1 MERMSRRKFT
11 SQTLHSL
18 FTLSMVEMLSQ
29 ERLLGKDIDRLA
41 KHWLA
46 EVEEISRAM
55 KNGRAKQTEWQEKI
69 AEIFTRVE
77 LPDFLRSVDFDRVS
91 KKMEFPDDREGL
103 ISVNPPGARGLP
115 KELEAEIHIYGLKKG
130 RAIAPHCHR
139 NMTSMHMLIGG
150 EMHAWH
156 FDRLSDEP
164 GHLIINP
171 TLDRALATG
180 EASTTS
186 DDKDNVH
193 WFKATSDVAFSF
205 NLAVYDINP
214 AVKFSGRQFYLD
226 PAGGEKLGDGSLRVR
241 HLTAQEAHKLYGKS

>member
-1 MERMSRRKFT
+1 MEKMSRRNFT
-11 SQTLHSL
+11 SQTLYSL
-18 FTLSMVEMLSQ
+18 LTLSVVETLSQ
-29 ERLLGKDIDRLA
+29 ERLLGKNMDRLA

-91 KKMEFPDDREGL
+91 KMMWFPDDREGM
-103 ISVNPPGARGLP
+103 IAVNPPGARGLP
-115 KELEAEIHIYGLKKG
+115 KELEAETYIYGLKKG

-156 FDRLSDEP
+156 FDRLEDEP
-164 GHLIINP
+164 GHMIINP
-171 TLDRALATG
+171 TLDRALAQG

-186 DDKDNVH
+186 DAKDNVH

-205 NLAVYDINP
+205 NIAVYDINP

-241 HLTAQEAHKLYGKS
+241 HLRP

>member
-1 MERMSRRKFT
+1 MEKMSRRNFT
-11 SQTLHSL
+11 SRMLHSL
-18 FTLSMVEMLSQ
+18 LTLSMVEALSQ
-29 ERLLGKDIDRLA
+29 ERLLGKNIDRLA
-41 KHWLA
+41 RRWLA

-55 KNGRAKQTEWQEKI
+55 KNQRAKQTEWQEKI

-77 LPDFLRSVDFDRVS
+77 LQDFLRSVDFDRVS
-91 KKMEFPDDREGL
+91 KRMELPDDREGL
-103 ISVNPPGARGLP
+103 IAVNLSRPRGLP
-115 KELEAEIHIYGLKKG
+115 KELEFETYIYGLKKG

-150 EMHAWH
+150 ELHAWH
-156 FDRLSDEP
+156 FDRLADEP
-164 GHLIINP
+164 GHLIIKP

-193 WFKATSDVAFSF
+193 WFKATSDVAFTF

-226 PAGGEKLGDGSLRVR
+226 PAGGEKLGAGSLRVR
-241 HLTAQEAHKLYGKS
+241 HLTSEEAHKLYGKS

>member
-1 MERMSRRKFT
+1 MEKMFRRNFT
-11 SQTLHSL
+11 SQMLHSL
-18 FTLSMVEMLSQ
+18 LTLSVVETLSQ
-29 ERLLGKDIDRLA
+29 ERLLGKNIDRLA

-91 KKMEFPDDREGL
+91 KKMGFPDDREGM
-103 ISVNPPGARGLP
+103 IAVNPPRARGLP
-115 KELEAEIHIYGLKKG
+115 KELEAETYIYGLKKG
-130 RAIAPHCHR
+130 RAIAPHSHR
-139 NMTSMHMLIGG
+139 NMTSMHLLIGG

-156 FDRLSDEP
+156 FDRLADEP
-164 GHLIINP
+164 GHLIIKP
-171 TLDRALATG
+171 TLDRALARG

-193 WFKATSDVAFSF
+193 WFKATSDAAFSF
-205 NLAVYDINP
+205 NLAIYDINP

-241 HLTAQEAHKLYGKS
+241 HLNSQEAHRLYGKS

>member
-1 MERMSRRKFT
+1 M
-11 SQTLHSL
+11 LHSL
-18 FTLSMVEMLSQ
+18 LTLSVVETLSQ
-29 ERLLGKDIDRLA
+29 ERLLGKNIDRLA

-91 KKMEFPDDREGL
+91 KKMEFPDDREGM
-103 ISVNPPGARGLP
+103 IAVNPPRARGLP
-115 KELEAEIHIYGLKKG
+115 KELEAETYIYGLKKG
-130 RAIAPHCHR
+130 RAIAPHSHR

-150 EMHAWH
+150 EMHAWN
-156 FDRLSDEP
+156 FDRLEGEP
-164 GHLIINP
+164 GHMIINP
-171 TLDRALATG
+171 TLDRALAQG

-186 DDKDNVH
+186 DDKNNVH

-205 NLAVYDINP
+205 NIAVYDINP

-241 HLTAQEAHKLYGKS
+241 HLTPQEAHKLYGKS

>member
-1 MERMSRRKFT
+1 MSRKNFT
-11 SQTLHSL
+11 SQMLHSL
-18 FTLSMVEMLSQ
+18 LTLSVVETLSQ
-29 ERLLGKDIDRLA
+29 ERLLGKNIDRLA

-91 KKMEFPDDREGL
+91 KKMEFPDDREGM
-103 ISVNPPGARGLP
+103 IAVNPPRTRGLP
-115 KELEAEIHIYGLKKG
+115 KALEAETYIYGLKKG
-130 RAIAPHCHR
+130 RAIAPHSHR

-150 EMHAWH
+150 EMHAWN
-156 FDRLSDEP
+156 FDRLENEP
-164 GHLIINP
+164 GHMIINP
-171 TLDRALATG
+171 TLDRALAQG

-186 DDKDNVH
+186 DDKNNVH

-205 NLAVYDINP
+205 NIAVYDINP

-241 HLTAQEAHKLYGKS
+241 HLTPQEAHKLYGKS